1 MSLSAD
7 LDKKLNEYTKEDL
20 IAGIKQIDYKGYVLT
35 KLPLIKYNRI
45 CDEAEKMSKKAR
57 EYAAWKHRMIRQW
70 NKIELV
76 DLQLPDSEY
85 QKLKME
91 EEFTIKLTLHTKDI
105 DPEHMGAEIIVAMK
119 ENDVISDLHKVF
131 PMETS
136 NYSHHKQTF
145 EAKIHP
151 FSAGVYNF
159 SIRIFPKHPLVPHR
173 MDFPLFK
180 WI

>member
-1 MSLSAD
+1 
-7 LDKKLNEYTKEDL
+7 
-20 IAGIKQIDYKGYVLT
+20 
-35 KLPLIKYNRI
+35 
-45 CDEAEKMSKKAR
+45 
-57 EYAAWKHRMIRQW
+57 
-70 NKIELV
+70 
-76 DLQLPDSEY
+76 
-85 QKLKME
+85 ME
-91 EEFTIKLTLHTKDI
+91 EEFTIKLTLHTNDI

-159 SIRIFPKHPLVPHR
+159 SIRIFPKHPLMPHR